1 MENVLKIV
9 EVVEELIKIQEFVMN
24 VQQVIVIHVLLTR
37 KFVKIAKK
45 VIYFII
51 IFVMIDV
58 HKELSFLKIK
68 DIVKIVMKNLLNVKI
83 RKHVLDVKFHMFYKE
98 KNVKLNV
105 KMDIMTV
112 KEFVMNVKIQIV
124 RNVLLKIVQN
134 VQNVQQVHSS
144 IKEIV

>member
-1 MENVLKIV
+1 MKD
-9 EVVEELIKIQEFVMN
+9 
-24 VQQVIVIHVLLTR
+24 VQL
-37 KFVKIAKK
+37 
-45 VIYFII
+45 
-51 IFVMIDV
+51 
-58 HKELSFLKIK
+58 ELSFFKIK
-68 DIVKIVMKNLLNVKI
+68 DIVKIVMQSVLNVII
-83 RKHVLDVKFHMFYKE
+83 RKHVLDVKSHMFYKE

>member
-1 MENVLKIV
+1 
-9 EVVEELIKIQEFVMN
+9 MN

-68 DIVKIVMKNLLNVKI
+68 DIVKIVMKNVLNVKI

-98 KNVKLNV
+98 KNVKMNV

-112 KEFVMNVKIQIV
+112 KEFV
-124 RNVLLKIVQN
+124 
-134 VQNVQQVHSS
+134 
-144 IKEIV
+144 